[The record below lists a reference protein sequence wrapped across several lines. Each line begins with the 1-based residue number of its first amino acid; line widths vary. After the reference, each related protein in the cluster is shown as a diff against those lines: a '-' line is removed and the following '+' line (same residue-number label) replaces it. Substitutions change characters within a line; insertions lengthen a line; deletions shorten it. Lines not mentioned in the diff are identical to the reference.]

1 MISSEPVQGVY
12 CSYFDDSAIELILLN
27 QQIRLEAHKDA
38 LPLEGVGQAHALV
51 LLLLSKSG
59 KVVHGLGAVLP
70 QVRLTVSLVTP
81 KQIKSKLIHAF
92 PDKRQRQSS
101 CM

>member
-1 MISSEPVQGVY
+1 MISSEPVQGVH
-12 CSYFDDSAIELILLN
+12 CSHFDGFATVLTLTLTLHL
-27 QQIRLEAHKDA
+27 QVRLGAHQDA

-81 KQIKSKLIHAF
+81 KQIKSKSIHA
-92 PDKRQRQSS
+92 
-101 CM
+101 